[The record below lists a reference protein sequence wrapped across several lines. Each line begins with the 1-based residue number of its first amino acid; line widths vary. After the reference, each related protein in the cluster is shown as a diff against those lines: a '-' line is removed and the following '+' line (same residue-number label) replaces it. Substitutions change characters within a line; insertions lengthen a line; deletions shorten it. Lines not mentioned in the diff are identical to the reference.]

1 MNWHPA
7 NTKRG
12 SSLLA
17 VFWLLAILSF
27 AVFTS
32 LNFVVGQVETQS
44 TQKQAFRAEQMIER
58 GLAIAAHPNVI
69 EGSPLL
75 TFESTDDFESLEV
88 SLRSEA
94 ARFNLNTLLLNE
106 ERELLESIFG
116 FWGLGMGETA
126 DLIDR
131 LMDWVDGDDLV
142 RASGAERDAYEE
154 AGLIGLPFNRPFQTL
169 DEVSQVR
176 GMDAVSAQFPE
187 WRDWFTL
194 WSSTGQ
200 LDLNAA
206 ASPLIQ
212 VACGCSPI
220 AADQFILSRNGPD
233 GIPDT
238 EDDLRFQT
246 LDDVLSL
253 LGATGLPPEQISSR
267 LTFREPVKRVA
278 IVALVGNYGAR
289 RDVVLTKGN
298 GELRFHYWRD
308 SVIP

>member
-1 MNWHPA
+1 M
-7 NTKRG
+7 TKQRSIQERG

-32 LNFVVGQVETQS
+32 LNFVVGQAEIQS
-44 TQKQAFRAEQMIER
+44 VQKQAFRAEQLIER
-58 GLAIAAHPNVI
+58 GLAIATHTSVR

-75 TFESTDDFESLEV
+75 KFETTDDFESLEV

-106 ERELLESIFG
+106 DRELLESIFS
-116 FWGLGMGETA
+116 FWGVGLA
-126 DLIDR
+126 DTSVLIDR
-131 LMDWVDGDDLV
+131 LMDWVDADDLV
-142 RASGAERDAYEE
+142 RANGAELEDYEE
-154 AGLIGLPFNRPFQTL
+154 AGLIGFPFNRPFQSL
-169 DEVSQVR
+169 DEVARVS
-176 GMDAVSAQFPE
+176 GMDAIDAQFPE

-194 WSSTGQ
+194 FSSTGK

-206 ASPLIQ
+206 QPPLIQ
-212 VACGCSPI
+212 VACDCSPN
-220 AADQFILSRNGPD
+220 AAEQFVRSRHGLD
-233 GIPDT
+233 GLPDT

-246 LDDVLSL
+246 LEDALSL
-253 LGATGLPPEQISSR
+253 LGAIGLPQDQISSR
-267 LTFREPVKRVA
+267 LTFSEPVKRVA

-289 RDVVLTKGN
+289 RDVVLTKDDSGH
-298 GELRFHYWRD
+298 RFHFWRD